1 MVKLS
6 MSSRIHPH
14 STTAGRD
21 SPLVPLLGKEP
32 AAFFLTPGNGILF
45 LQSTNYPKIL
55 TIHNFHTVNQ
65 MKKRSDPIPAKQRLD
80 QMLSK
85 LKDHDFR
92 ITPQRLAVLKVLAAS
107 DGHPSVERIYDTVRT
122 QFPTTSIATIY
133 KTVALLKQE
142 KEVLEI
148 SFPDGSNRYDGNKPY
163 PHPHLICTRCKKII
177 DPDLS
182 SLEDLARE
190 ITKETGFK
198 ISTHRVDFFGLCR
211 ECQ

>member
-1 MVKLS
+1 
-6 MSSRIHPH
+6 
-14 STTAGRD
+14 
-21 SPLVPLLGKEP
+21 
-32 AAFFLTPGNGILF
+32 
-45 LQSTNYPKIL
+45 
-55 TIHNFHTVNQ
+55 
-65 MKKRSDPIPAKQRLD
+65 MKKRSDPVPAKQRLD

-107 DGHPSVERIYDTVRT
+107 DGHPSVERIYEMVRA

-142 KEVLEI
+142 NEVLEI
-148 SFPDGSNRYDGNKPY
+148 SFPDGSNRYDGHKPY

-182 SLEDLARE
+182 SLEDLAKE
-190 ITKETGFK
+190 VTEETGFR
-198 ISTHRVDFFGLCR
+198 ITTHRVDFFGFCR

>member
-1 MVKLS
+1 M
-6 MSSRIHPH
+6 I
-14 STTAGRD
+14 
-21 SPLVPLLGKEP
+21 
-32 AAFFLTPGNGILF
+32 
-45 LQSTNYPKIL
+45 
-55 TIHNFHTVNQ
+55 
-65 MKKRSDPIPAKQRLD
+65 KRSITVTAEQRLD
-80 QMLSK
+80 QMLLK
-85 LKDHDFR
+85 LKEHDFR

-107 DGHPSVERIYDTVRT
+107 DGHPSVERIYDTVRA

-142 KEVLEI
+142 NEVLEI

-190 ITKETGFK
+190 VTKETGFQ
-198 ISTHRVDFFGLCR
+198 ITTHRVDFFGLCR

>member
-1 MVKLS
+1 MKNG
-6 MSSRIHPH
+6 P
-14 STTAGRD
+14 D
-21 SPLVPLLGKEP
+21 SV
-32 AAFFLTPGNGILF
+32 
-45 LQSTNYPKIL
+45 S
-55 TIHNFHTVNQ
+55 
-65 MKKRSDPIPAKQRLD
+65 AKQRID

-107 DGHPSVERIYDTVRT
+107 EGHPSVERIYESVSS

-142 KEVLEI
+142 NEVIEI

-182 SLEDLARE
+182 SLEDLAKE
-190 ITKETGFK
+190 VIKETGFQ
-198 ISTHRVDFFGLCR
+198 ITTHRLDFFGLCR

>member
-1 MVKLS
+1 
-6 MSSRIHPH
+6 
-14 STTAGRD
+14 
-21 SPLVPLLGKEP
+21 
-32 AAFFLTPGNGILF
+32 
-45 LQSTNYPKIL
+45 
-55 TIHNFHTVNQ
+55 
-65 MKKRSDPIPAKQRLD
+65 MKKRSDPVPAKQRLD

-92 ITPQRLAVLKVLAAS
+92 ITPQRLAVLKLLAAS
-107 DGHPSVERIYDTVRT
+107 DKHPSVERIYDTVRA

-142 KEVLEI
+142 NEVLEI

-182 SLEDLARE
+182 SLEDLAKE
-190 ITKETGFK
+190 VTEETGFQ
-198 ISTHRVDFFGLCR
+198 ITTHRVDFFGLCR

>member
-1 MVKLS
+1 MNIIYPIFLS
-6 MSSRIHPH
+6 IQRM
-14 STTAGRD
+14 T
-21 SPLVPLLGKEP
+21 
-32 AAFFLTPGNGILF
+32 
-45 LQSTNYPKIL
+45 
-55 TIHNFHTVNQ
+55 
-65 MKKRSDPIPAKQRLD
+65 KRSVIVSAKQRLD
-80 QMLSK
+80 QMLLK

-107 DGHPSVERIYDTVRT
+107 DGHPSVERIYDTVRA

-142 KEVLEI
+142 NEVLEI

-190 ITKETGFK
+190 VTKETGFQ
-198 ISTHRVDFFGLCR
+198 ITTHRVDFFGLCR

>member
-1 MVKLS
+1 
-6 MSSRIHPH
+6 
-14 STTAGRD
+14 
-21 SPLVPLLGKEP
+21 
-32 AAFFLTPGNGILF
+32 
-45 LQSTNYPKIL
+45 
-55 TIHNFHTVNQ
+55 
-65 MKKRSDPIPAKQRLD
+65 MKKRSDPATAKQRLA

-85 LKDHDFR
+85 LKGHDFR

-107 DGHPSVERIYDTVRT
+107 DGHPSVERIYDTVRV

-133 KTVALLKQE
+133 KTVALLRQE
-142 KEVLEI
+142 NEVLEI

-182 SLEDLARE
+182 SLEDLAKE
-190 ITKETGFK
+190 VTKETGFQ
-198 ISTHRVDFFGLCR
+198 IFTHRVDFFGLCR